1 MKLLHTADLH
11 LGKTLHET
19 PLLGVQE
26 KMLNDIHDILTRD
39 DYAALIIAGD
49 VYDRAIPSAEAV
61 SLFSRFLAR
70 IREDCPD
77 TAVLII
83 PGNHDSAQR
92 LAFAHEILQNQR
104 IYIAQD
110 TSRLTD
116 PVLLTKG
123 AEKLAVYLLPFLNF
137 GAFSEETKE
146 AYHTAG
152 DSQAEMAAVASHILK
167 QAVRPDIPALLAA
180 HLFTIGGQ
188 SSSSERT
195 FIGTAEYVNPDL
207 FSFFDYVALGHLHR
221 CQRITDRMYYSGSPL
236 PYSFDESEDAK
247 CVLSID
253 IDCTPKQ
260 NTAEKKN
267 KAKVSAELFDIETTK
282 AHAELFDEEITNSRT
297 ELFDTENLQPDM
309 NSTKAPLNIERIPII
324 SERPLKRLEGNF
336 EEFFTG
342 NRYDEWSGCYLEITL
357 NDAEVIAHPMQLLR
371 QKFPFLLSIR
381 QKSFMNREQQDGEE
395 QLTLRERTAED
406 PLTLAENFSRF
417 EIVINGEANQMKQ
430 ELFEQLCKEAIDAT

>member
-19 PLLGVQE
+19 PLLGLQE

-70 IREDCPD
+70 IREDCPG
-77 TAVLII
+77 TAVFII

-92 LAFAHEILQNQR
+92 LAFAREILQNQR

-116 PVLLTKG
+116 PVILTKG
-123 AEKLAVYLLPFLNF
+123 AEKLAIYLLPFLNF

-152 DSQAEMAAVASHILK
+152 DSQAEMAAVASYILK

-188 SSSSERT
+188 NSSSERT

-236 PYSFDESEDAK
+236 PYSFDESEDSK
-247 CVLSID
+247 CVLSIN
-253 IDCTPKQ
+253 IDCAPKQ
-260 NTAEKKN
+260 NATGKNNKK
-267 KAKVSAELFDIETTK
+267 KANAELFDTETTK
-282 AHAELFDEEITNSRT
+282 ADGELFDKEITNSRT
-297 ELFDTENLQPDM
+297 ELFDAENLQPAID
-309 NSTKAPLNIERIPII
+309 SAKAPLNIERIPII

-417 EIVINGEANQMKQ
+417 EIVINGEPNQMKQ
-430 ELFEQLCKEAIDAT
+430 ELFEQLCKEAIDET

>member
-77 TAVLII
+77 TTVLII

-92 LAFAHEILQNQR
+92 LAFAREILQNQR

-110 TSRLTD
+110 TSRLAD
-116 PVLLTKG
+116 PVILTKG

-152 DSQAEMAAVASHILK
+152 DSQAEMAAVALHILK

-180 HLFTIGGQ
+180 HLFTVGGQ

-195 FIGTAEYVNPDL
+195 FIGTAEYVNLDL

-236 PYSFDESEDAK
+236 PYSFDESEDSK

-260 NTAEKKN
+260 NAAEKKN
-267 KAKVSAELFDIETTK
+267 KAKVSAELFDTETTK

-297 ELFDTENLQPDM
+297 ELFDTENLQPAIDGA
-309 NSTKAPLNIERIPII
+309 KAPLNIERIPII

-381 QKSFMNREQQDGEE
+381 QKSFMNREQQDEEE

-430 ELFEQLCKEAIDAT
+430 ELFEQLCKEAIDET

>member
-19 PLLGVQE
+19 LLLGIQE
-26 KMLNDIHDILTRD
+26 KMLNNIHNILTQD

-70 IREDCPD
+70 IWEDCPD

-92 LAFAHEILQNQR
+92 LAFAREILQNQR

-110 TSRLTD
+110 TSRLAD
-116 PVLLTKG
+116 PVILTKG
-123 AEKLAVYLLPFLNF
+123 EEKLTVYLLPFLNF

-146 AYHTAG
+146 ACHAAG

-180 HLFTIGGQ
+180 HFFTLGGQ

-236 PYSFDESEDAK
+236 PYSFDESDDTK
-247 CVLSID
+247 CVISID

-260 NTAEKKN
+260 NTARKQN
-267 KAKVSAELFDIETTK
+267 KAKVSAELFDTETAK

-297 ELFDTENLQPDM
+297 ELFDAANQQSDM
-309 NSTKAPLNIERIPII
+309 NNAKAPLNIERIPII

-430 ELFEQLCKEAIDAT
+430 ELFEQLCKEAIDET

>member
-19 PLLGVQE
+19 PLLGIQE
-26 KMLNDIHDILTRD
+26 KILNDIHDILTRD

-77 TAVLII
+77 TAVFII
-83 PGNHDSAQR
+83 PGNHDSSQR
-92 LAFAHEILQNQR
+92 LAFAREILQNQR

-116 PVLLTKG
+116 PVILTKG

-137 GAFSEETKE
+137 GAFSEEKKE

-152 DSQAEMAAVASHILK
+152 DSQAEMAVVASHILK
-167 QAVRPDIPALLAA
+167 QAVRPDIPTLLAA

-260 NTAEKKN
+260 NTAGKQN
-267 KAKVSAELFDIETTK
+267 KAKVSAELFDTETTK
-282 AHAELFDEEITNSRT
+282 AHAELFDA
-297 ELFDTENLQPDM
+297 ENLQPAID
-309 NSTKAPLNIERIPII
+309 SVKASLNIERIPII

-342 NRYDEWSGCYLEITL
+342 NRYDEWSSCYLEITL

-406 PLTLAENFSRF
+406 PLMLAENFSRF
-417 EIVINGEANQMKQ
+417 EIVINGESNQMKQ
-430 ELFEQLCKEAIDAT
+430 ELFEQLCKEAIDET

>member
-1 MKLLHTADLH
+1 MSLFTEPRISHTVQRMKLLHTADLH

-19 PLLGVQE
+19 PLLSVQE
-26 KMLNDIHDILTRD
+26 KMLDDIHDILTQH

-77 TAVLII
+77 TAVCII

-110 TSRLTD
+110 TCRLAE
-116 PVLLTKG
+116 PVILTKG

-137 GAFSEETKE
+137 GAFSEEDKE
-146 AYHTAG
+146 AYRAAG
-152 DSQAEMAAVASHILK
+152 DSQAEMAAVASHILQ
-167 QAVRPDIPALLAA
+167 QAVQPDMPALLAA

-195 FIGTAEYVNPDL
+195 FIGAAEYVNPDL
-207 FSFFDYVALGHLHR
+207 FSCFDYVALGHLHR

-253 IDCTPKQ
+253 IDGTPKQ
-260 NTAEKKN
+260 
-267 KAKVSAELFDIETTK
+267 SAAGKTS
-282 AHAELFDEEITNSRT
+282 IT
-297 ELFDTENLQPDM
+297 
-309 NSTKAPLNIERIPII
+309 IERIPII
-324 SERPLKRLEGNF
+324 SERPLKRLEGVF
-336 EEFFTG
+336 ADFFTG
-342 NRYDEWSGCYLEITL
+342 TRYDEWSGCYLEITL
-357 NDAEVIAHPMQLLR
+357 DDAEVIAHPMQLLR

-381 QKSFMNREQQDGEE
+381 QKSFMNQESQDGAEP
-395 QLTLRERTAED
+395 LNLRERTAED

-417 EIVINGEANQMKQ
+417 EIIINGESNQMKQ
-430 ELFEQLCKEAIDAT
+430 ELFEQLCAEALMNPDAE